1 MFVYVYD
8 NKGKDLNGKYLDI
21 LINCLNVKKVTYKV
35 LSDAE
40 LDGKANADAIFVLGG
55 DGTILWVVEFANR
68 NNIPIVGINVGK
80 LGFLS
85 EFETCDIEQAVELFC
100 NNELSLDNRATLKVS
115 YNNNTFY
122 SLNDVYLQ
130 RIYSKESGCMTTDI
144 NVSVNGKIAEKFKG
158 DGVVM
163 CSPTGSTAYSL
174 SAGGPII
181 SPDVNAFCITPIA
194 AHAFSQRAIV
204 CNANSMCEICVAG
217 GANANLF
224 VDGRYISEV
233 NKEMNISIEKADNF
247 TSFLR
252 KQDFDF
258 YKRLSEKLKFD
269 YGRN

>member
-8 NKGKDLNGKYLDI
+8 NKGKDLNGKYLNI
-21 LINCLNVKKVTYKV
+21 LVNCLNKYSVSYKI
-35 LSDAE
+35 LNDSD
-40 LDGKANADAIFVLGG
+40 LKDDGVADAIFVLGG
-55 DGTILWVVEFANR
+55 DGTILWLVEFANR

-85 EFETCDIEQAVELFC
+85 EFETCDIETAVAMFK
-100 NNELSLDNRATLKVS
+100 NNELCIDKRATLKVS
-115 YNNNTFY
+115 YNNELFY
-122 SLNDVYLQ
+122 CLNDVYLQ
-130 RIYSKESGCMTTDI
+130 RIYSKDSGCMTTEV
-144 NVSVNGKIAEKFKG
+144 NVAVNNMVAEQFKG
-158 DGVVM
+158 DGVVI

-204 CNANSMCEICVAG
+204 CNSESNCIISVVG
-217 GANANLF
+217 GAGANLF
-224 VDGRYISEV
+224 VDGRYISEI
-233 NKEMNISIEKADNF
+233 KKGLNIEISKANNY

-252 KQDFDF
+252 RQDFNF

-269 YGRN
+269 YGRS

>member
-1 MFVYVYD
+1 MEKTFKKIGIIYNCDVIESINLAKKIKEKLNNSILFCTD
-8 NKGKDLNGKYLDI
+8 EMNNDIDL
-21 LINCLNVKKVTYKV
+21 
-35 LSDAE
+35 
-40 LDGKANADAIFVLGG
+40 AIAIGG
-55 DGTILWVVEFANR
+55 DGTFLKTARFYSPYS
-68 NNIPIVGINVGK
+68 IPVLGFNVGRLGYLAQAKPEEIENVIQK
-80 LGFLS
+80 L
-85 EFETCDIEQAVELFC
+85 
-100 NNELSLDNRATLKVS
+100 
-115 YNNNTFY
+115 NNNDFKIENRLMLKANNKTA
-122 SLNDVYLQ
+122 LNDVVIKGVNCARSSTMNLY
-130 RIYSKESGCMTTDI
+130 I
-144 NVSVNGKIAEKFKG
+144 NDNKLCSYVA
-158 DGVVM
+158 DGLII
-163 CSPTGSTAYSL
+163 STPTGSTAYSL